1 MKSPLKILI
10 IEDSAADAG
19 LLAAELR
26 RGGFDPEWKCLATEA
41 DFSAE
46 IKKLPALILCD
57 YSMPELNG
65 LRALEL
71 LRESGLD
78 IPFIMVSGK
87 MGESIAVGAMKLGA
101 TDYLLK
107 DQLLQLRLVPA
118 VRRALQEVEERA
130 ARRDLEQEKVLQ
142 TTVLKMAANAIFITN
157 ADGVIQWINPAFTA
171 LTGYAESAAIGQ
183 TPRILKSGKQN
194 PAFYESLWRTILA
207 GEIWR
212 GEITNRRQDGG
223 LYFGEETIT
232 PVRSVGGKITHFI
245 GILNDVTERKRLAA
259 QFIEAQKMEVIGQL
273 AGGVAHDFNNILA
286 VVTGYSDMLTAD
298 LGADSHLGKYAEEIR
313 HASERAVGLTRQLL
327 VFSRKQVVQPVVLAL
342 NEVVQDLDKML
353 RRLVE
358 ENIEFTMALG
368 EETGRVKADAGY
380 IGQLLMNLVVN
391 ARDAMP
397 NGGRLTIASGNV
409 TLDESHTLPH
419 PDTRPGHYVMLSVTD
434 TGTGMTDEVKS
445 HLFEAFFTTKPAGKG
460 TGLGLATCQTII
472 QQCVGHIS
480 VSSELGKGST
490 FRIYF
495 PRVDQPLAAASP
507 PAPSGALPH
516 GSETLLVVEDER
528 AVRHLART
536 VLQARGYEVLTAVNG
551 QDGMRVAQEHKGSP
565 IRLVITD
572 VVMPLMGGKV
582 MTEWLKTTCP
592 DLKILFTSGY
602 SEDPL
607 EQDAKPDPG
616 TQFLAKPYSPASLAA
631 KVREMLDQE
640 TAIAGVGKPAAPA
653 AGASLVAREK
663 QCAPL
668 PRDPLLGA

>member
-1 MKSPLKILI
+1 MKTSLKILI
-10 IEDSAADAG
+10 IEDSPADAE

-26 RGGFDPEWKCLATEA
+26 QGGFDPEWKCLETEE
-41 DFSAE
+41 DFLAE
-46 IKKLPALILCD
+46 LKKRPALILCD
-57 YSMPELNG
+57 YSMPQLNG

-71 LRESGLD
+71 LRESGLE
-78 IPFIMVSGK
+78 IPFILISGK

-107 DQLLQLRLVPA
+107 DQLLRLRLVPA
-118 VRRALQEVEERA
+118 VRRALQEIEERA
-130 ARRDLEQEKVLQ
+130 VRRDLEQEKVLQ

-157 ADGVIQWINPAFTA
+157 ASGVIQWLNPAFTA
-171 LTGYAESAAIGQ
+171 LTGYSESAAIGQ
-183 TPRILKSGKQN
+183 TPRILKSGKHN
-194 PAFYESLWRTILA
+194 PAFYKSLWRTILA

-212 GEITNRRQDGG
+212 GEFTNCRKDGG

-232 PVRSVGGKITHFI
+232 PVRSNGGKITHFI

-298 LGADSHLGKYAEEIR
+298 LGADNPLGKYAEEIR

-380 IGQLLMNLVVN
+380 LGQLLMNLVVN

-397 NGGRLTIASGNV
+397 NGGRLTIASSNV
-409 TLDESHTLPH
+409 TLDESHTLQH

-434 TGTGMTDEVKS
+434 TGTGMTDEVKA

-507 PAPSGALPH
+507 PVHARALPC
-516 GSETLLVVEDER
+516 GTETLLVVEDER

-536 VLQARGYEVLTAVNG
+536 VLKARGYEVLTAVNG
-551 QDGMRVAQEHKGSP
+551 QDGMRVAREHKGSP

-602 SEDPL
+602 SDDPL
-607 EQDAKPDPG
+607 EQEDKLDPG

-640 TAIAGVGKPAAPA
+640 TADAGVGEPAAPA
-653 AGASLVAREK
+653 APWRPINPGT
-663 QCAPL
+663 
-668 PRDPLLGA
+668 